1 MARRTPGARTSR
13 RRGVD
18 PKQSWRKKYRQTS
31 PTRARRHIGQD
42 RRQVRADALLIW
54 LAESKERK
62 KGVDNDLQGLS
73 EPTPSVTSLLPD
85 ETDLGCHPFSR
96 VNFGVMN

>member
-1 MARRTPGARTSR
+1 MSR
-13 RRGVD
+13 RRGAN

-73 EPTPSVTSLLPD
+73 EPTPSVRPSYCNACPAVVYQGDTGTQWLIFCLS
-85 ETDLGCHPFSR
+85 
-96 VNFGVMN
+96 